1 MKRILTIKAE
11 EGMVVAGDV
20 YTDNNHL
27 VISRGTVLDK
37 DIIERLKYYSVFDF
51 FIEDDKPVKL
61 SSYNQDDLERMI
73 FQEYHIETGSYYQKI
88 KESAEFEIFER
99 MFQDSVSNIRSCIND
114 VVTKNEDV
122 KVDELLQS
130 VKKITDDFR
139 PDVSLFD
146 MLHCI
151 EGYDDLTYIHSVNVA
166 LICRII
172 GIWMGYS
179 EDECDV
185 LTICGLFHDIGKVMI
200 PVEVIAKPGRLTAT
214 EYALVQ
220 THTIHGYNLL
230 KEMNLDERVKLAALQ
245 HHEKCDGKGYP
256 SKYRYN
262 DIEPFARIVAIADVY
277 DAMTSNR
284 IYRKGICPFE
294 VISIFEENI
303 DAYDPKVLFV
313 FLEKIAHSY
322 VNTDVILNDDM
333 EGKIVMINKYAL
345 GRPGVLVGG
354 AYVDLARQDNMQ
366 ITALK

>member
-11 EGMVVAGDV
+11 EGMIVAGDI
-20 YTDNNHL
+20 YTDTNHL
-27 VISRGTVLDK
+27 VISRGTVLTE
-37 DIIERLKYYSVFDF
+37 DIIERLKHYSIFDF
-51 FIEDDKPVKL
+51 FIEEEKPVKL

-73 FQEYHIETGSYYQKI
+73 FQEYHIETGGYYQKI
-88 KESAEFEIFER
+88 KESVEFEIFEK
-99 MFQDSVSNIRSCIND
+99 MFQDSVKNIKNCIND
-114 VVTKNEDV
+114 VVAKNGDV
-122 KVDELLQS
+122 RIDELLHS
-130 VKKITDDFR
+130 VKKITDDFK

-172 GIWMGYS
+172 GMWMGYT
-179 EDECDV
+179 EDDCDV

-200 PVEVIAKPGRLTAT
+200 PVEVISKPGRLTAT
-214 EYALVQ
+214 EYALVK

-230 KEMNLDERVKLAALQ
+230 KELDLDERIKLSALQ
-245 HHEKCDGKGYP
+245 HHERCDGKGYP
-256 SKYRYN
+256 SGYRYN
-262 DIEPFARIVAIADVY
+262 EIDSFSRIVSIADVY

-294 VISIFEENI
+294 VISIFEESI

-313 FLEKIAHSY
+313 FLEKIANSY
-322 VNTDVILNDDM
+322 VNTEVILNGDM
-333 EGKIVMINKYAL
+333 EGRIVMINKHAL

-354 AYVDLARQDNMQ
+354 AYVDLSHQTNMN

>member
-27 VISRGTVLDK
+27 VISRGTVLDR
-37 DIIERLKYYSVFDF
+37 DIIERLKYYSIFDF

-61 SSYNQDDLERMI
+61 SSYNQDDLERLV
-73 FQEYHIETGSYYQKI
+73 FQGYHIETGSYYQKI
-88 KESAEFEIFER
+88 KESEEFEVFEKL
-99 MFQDSVSNIRSCIND
+99 FQDSVRNIKDCIND
-114 VVTKNEDV
+114 VVMKNKEV
-122 KVDELLQS
+122 KVDELLES
-130 VKKITDDFR
+130 VKKITDDFK

-146 MLHCI
+146 MIHCI
-151 EGYDDLTYIHSVNVA
+151 EGYDDLTYIHSINVA

-172 GIWMGYS
+172 GMWMGYS
-179 EDECDV
+179 DEEKDV
-185 LTICGLFHDIGKVMI
+185 LTICGLLHDIGKVMI

-220 THTIHGYNLL
+220 THTIYGYNLL
-230 KEMNLDERVKLAALQ
+230 KDMELDERIKLAALQ
-245 HHEKCDGKGYP
+245 HHERCDGRGYP

-262 DIEPFARIVAIADVY
+262 DIEPFSRIVSIADVY

-294 VISIFEENI
+294 VISLFEDNI
-303 DAYDPKVLFV
+303 DAYDPKILFA
-313 FLEKIAHSY
+313 FLERIAHSY
-322 VNTDVILNDDM
+322 VNTDVILNEDM
-333 EGKIVMINKYAL
+333 EGRIVMINKSSL

-354 AYVDLARQDNMQ
+354 AYVDLSRQDNMN

>member
-1 MKRILTIKAE
+1 MKRILTIKAK

-27 VISRGTVLDK
+27 VISRGTTLDR
-37 DIIERLKYYSVFDF
+37 DIIERLKYYSIFDF
-51 FIEDDKPVKL
+51 FVEDDKTAKF
-61 SSYNQDDLERMI
+61 SSYNQEELERMI
-73 FQEYHIETGSYYQKI
+73 FEEYHIETGSYYDKI
-88 KESAEFEIFER
+88 KESEEFEAFER
-99 MFQDSVSNIRSCIND
+99 MFQHSVQDIRNSIND
-114 VVTKNEDV
+114 VISKSNDV
-122 KVDELLQS
+122 KVDQLLHS
-130 VKKITDDFR
+130 VKKITDDFK

-166 LICRII
+166 LICRVI
-172 GIWMGYS
+172 GMWMGYP
-179 EDECDV
+179 EEECDV

-200 PVEVIAKPGRLTAT
+200 PKEVVSKPGRLTAT

-230 KEMNLDERVKLAALQ
+230 KDMDLDERIKLAALQ
-245 HHEKCDGKGYP
+245 HHERCDGKGYP

-262 DIEPFARIVAIADVY
+262 DIHPFSRIVSIADVY

-284 IYRKGICPFE
+284 VYRKGICPFE
-294 VISIFEENI
+294 VMSIFEDSI

-313 FLEKIAHSY
+313 FLEKIANSY
-322 VNTDVILNDDM
+322 VNTDVILNGDM
-333 EGKIVMINKYAL
+333 EGKIIMINKFAL

-354 AYVDLARQDNMQ
+354 AYVDLARQSNMN